1 MKTVKKGKKVGR
13 WMILALLALGFG
25 WLAVQEFA
33 LVLQYG
39 DLKGG
44 LKVAAVALVIGLA
57 YFAVLF
63 VPSILEKRRKN

>member
-1 MKTVKKGKKVGR
+1 MKKGKKVGR

-44 LKVAAVALVIGLA
+44 LKVAAAPLVIGLA

-63 VPSILEKRRKN
+63 VPSIL